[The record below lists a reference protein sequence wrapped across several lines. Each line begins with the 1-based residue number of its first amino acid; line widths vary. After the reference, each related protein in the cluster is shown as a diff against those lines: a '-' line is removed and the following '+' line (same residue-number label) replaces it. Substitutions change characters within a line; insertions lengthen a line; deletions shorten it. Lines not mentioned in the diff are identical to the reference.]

1 MKERPLKD
9 VDSAATAQRFRTA
22 VWAIVVCPV
31 FGFAGVIRY
40 GFVGLVIGCVIGFAL
55 VYFVTIFLADRVGT
69 AGSTMYFGSGS
80 STPAKREYSLGDA
93 LVMQEKYSEAIAE
106 FERNAAVHS
115 DDPEPRLRLAR
126 LYRDRLNQP
135 EQAVHW
141 FKQALSL
148 RTIDGGSEALAAREL
163 VELCSNRLKQPE
175 RAIPV
180 LARITELQPT
190 TTTGTWA
197 RAQLEELKRA
207 LRERNG

>member
-9 VDSAATAQRFRTA
+9 VDSAASAQRFRAAGWA
-22 VWAIVVCPV
+22 VLACPV
-31 FGFAGVIRY
+31 FGFVGLIRY
-40 GFVGLVIGCVIGFAL
+40 GFFGLVVGCVIGFAL
-55 VYFVTIFLADRVGT
+55 VYFGTVMLADR
-69 AGSTMYFGSGS
+69 AGKTGAALYFGSGS
-80 STPAKREYSLGDA
+80 STPSKREYSLGAA
-93 LVMQEKYSEAIAE
+93 LVMQEKYSDAVAE
-106 FERNAAVHS
+106 YERNAAVYP

-135 EQAVHW
+135 EQAAHW

-148 RTIDGGSEALAAREL
+148 RTIDAGSEALAAREL
-163 VELCSNRLKQPE
+163 VELCNNKLKQPE

-190 TTTGTWA
+190 TATGTWA